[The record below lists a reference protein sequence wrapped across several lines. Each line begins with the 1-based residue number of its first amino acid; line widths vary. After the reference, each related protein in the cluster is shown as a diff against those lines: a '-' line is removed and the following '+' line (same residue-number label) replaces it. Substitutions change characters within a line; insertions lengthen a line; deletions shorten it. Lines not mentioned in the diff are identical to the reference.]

1 MDESFTIFHLYTNCA
16 MLFCS
21 GLDTQESILIV
32 SQTWMIYSNLTGTK
46 YLQNQGFLLTRFS
59 ISKSSRWSQNS
70 ARKLQAVQLET
81 EVTEAQALRDA
92 PAYEWWI

>member
-1 MDESFTIFHLYTNCA
+1 
-16 MLFCS
+16 MLSCS

-46 YLQNQGFLLTRFS
+46 YFQNHVSHLHFFPLSNPAADPR
-59 ISKSSRWSQNS
+59 IP
-70 ARKLQAVQLET
+70 RKLQAVQLET
-81 EVTEAQALRDA
+81 EVTKAQALRDA